1 MNETWESLKKI
12 TPPISQSRTEVS
24 KFKNEDEIS
33 TYQFPDPV
41 QYKVDDFF
49 PDCVMTTGVVVRGV
63 FFASN
68 QLLWMK

>member
-1 MNETWESLKKI
+1 MNETWESPKKI
-12 TPPISQSRTEVS
+12 TPPISQSRTEAS

-41 QYKVDDFF
+41 QYKVDEFF